1 MKNQGNTS
9 EIFQIHAK
17 KKREKRKKTRRE
29 KKIIIIRGKRLY
41 LADRIEKQKAG
52 SRVPG

>member
-1 MKNQGNTS
+1 MKYQGNTY
-9 EIFQIHAK
+9 EIFKIHTK
-17 KKREKRKKTRRE
+17 KKKKEKREKKNNNP
-29 KKIIIIRGKRLY
+29 GKRLY